1 MGKVKGMVI
10 DVMERDGVDDEEAV
24 QILKLKAL
32 ANKEKKD
39 RPEVG
44 DMFAGFT
51 YTRGDTDE

>member
-1 MGKVKGMVI
+1 MARVKDEVI
-10 DVMERDGVDDEEAV
+10 DVMERDGVEHNEAV